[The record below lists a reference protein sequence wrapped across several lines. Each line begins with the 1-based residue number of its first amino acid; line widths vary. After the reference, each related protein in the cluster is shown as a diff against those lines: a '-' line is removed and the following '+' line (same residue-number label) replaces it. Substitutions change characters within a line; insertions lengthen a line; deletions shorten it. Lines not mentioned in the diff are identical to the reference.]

1 MTIAQNDIMRIK
13 KLGKLFALNGNFQL
27 WALDST
33 IYYINV
39 DGTTYGVW
47 CAYTQLKNHLRHL
60 LHLTGKRFE
69 EWEDVCIINSGMLP
83 TY

>member
-13 KLGKLFALNGNFQL
+13 KLGRLFALNGNFQL
-27 WALDST
+27 WVLDST

-39 DGTTYGVW
+39 DGSGYGVW

-60 LHLTGKRFE
+60 FHLTGKRFE
-69 EWEDVCIINSGMLP
+69 DWTDTCIIRPELLP
-83 TY
+83 AH